1 MCSHLK
7 LVGKCNNEFI
17 FEDFPLRLAIVT
29 GFWMVIDRHKLAV
42 SDTET
47 IIGLYRYFTVM
58 LIYLDIQN
66 KISVKN
72 LCSNEFNLN

>member
-7 LVGKCNNEFI
+7 SVGKCNNEFI

-58 LIYLDIQN
+58 LIIWTF
-66 KISVKN
+66 KIKSALKTYAQMS
-72 LCSNEFNLN
+72 LI